1 MKNNKIKSKEILE
14 IFKERAKTKKTK
26 IDLDAIYIQD
36 QYRKGLIYEDLIKLK
51 NYVDTLKQNL

>member
-26 IDLDAIYIQD
+26 IDLDAIYIQG